1 MFSCLQGRY
10 FVPLESWGNQ
20 WAQISLCPSLSPTN
34 MICVSMSISVF
45 SISFAVGYQYIC
57 TINLVW
63 RFELL
68 CKPKLW
74 KLTLRVSLCMYHV
87 RINLPFYVSI
97 QSSPVQSNSIQS
109 VISCHI
115 CLYTY
120 NIVQLYTIIRIME
133 GRTDGLQDV
142 GRRDR
147 RRGGC
152 VGDCHSCHLWIKAVS
167 IS

>member
-10 FVPLESWGNQ
+10 FVPLESCENQ

-34 MICVSMSISVF
+34 MICVSMSICVF
-45 SISFAVGYQYIC
+45 STSFAVGYSTSTYAQAIWYDVLNFSVSRNCENWHSVYRYVC
-57 TINLVW
+57 TT
-63 RFELL
+63 
-68 CKPKLW
+68 C
-74 KLTLRVSLCMYHV
+74 
-87 RINLPFYVSI
+87 VSI
-97 QSSPVQSNSIQS
+97 CLSMYLSNPVQSNPIQS
-109 VISCHI
+109 NLLYHVISVYI
-115 CLYTY
+115 R
-120 NIVQLYTIIRIME
+120 TIIRIME

-142 GRRDR
+142 GQRDR